1 MQIYNQNYTKTVT
14 IVTQVFFLF
23 MLKKSIYPKIQ
34 RNQNSY
40 LYIFFFMFKKCFF
53 PIILSN
59 YNYYLYNIKKKR
71 ENGFTTKLV
80 LFLQ

>member
-23 MLKKSIYPKIQ
+23 MLKKRIYPKIQ
-34 RNQNSY
+34 RNQNS
-40 LYIFFFMFKKCFF
+40 
-53 PIILSN
+53 
-59 YNYYLYNIKKKR
+59 YLYNIKKKR

>member
-40 LYIFFFMFKKCFF
+40 LY
-53 PIILSN
+53 
-59 YNYYLYNIKKKR
+59 NIKKK
-71 ENGFTTKLV
+71 GKS
-80 LFLQ
+80 

>member
-40 LYIFFFMFKKCFF
+40 LY
-53 PIILSN
+53 
-59 YNYYLYNIKKKR
+59 NIKKK
-71 ENGFTTKLV
+71 TKQDLIIN
-80 LFLQ
+80 